1 MNGTLKSIP
10 RSARRPPPPIKAQQ
24 VLGSG
29 PITISESFQTK
40 SFLESKTLEV
50 DGSDYQPC
58 CHKEKNN
65 TGWTAHS
72 YCRRLADAICD
83 SPGHMGAFHIAKAA
97 RKDRPCSM
105 YPSCC
110 AQMNQPVLS
119 LFSLISKLPAWIYN
133 RDSRPS
139 QSRVSADRVAPRNA
153 AVNKA
158 KRRICYVESS
168 LASERDIRLL
178 EIQPSTKGSTIHDDR
193 KNRLPRRRSR
203 FGGAFLYMGK
213 LWEKLWHLLQQT
225 RIFVNVNLKRLCNRS
240 ESPQRILTLWIDA
253 ICID

>member
-1 MNGTLKSIP
+1 MDQIISLAVIK
-10 RSARRPPPPIKAQQ
+10 RRTTQDGQLIATAEDWQMPFVI
-24 VLGSG
+24 VLG
-29 PITISESFQTK
+29 IWARFISPRQLEETALALRIRHAVLRWIK
-40 SFLESKTLEV
+40 LVLFLF
-50 DGSDYQPC
+50 P
-58 CHKEKNN
+58 
-65 TGWTAHS
+65 
-72 YCRRLADAICD
+72 
-83 SPGHMGAFHIAKAA
+83 
-97 RKDRPCSM
+97 
-105 YPSCC
+105 
-110 AQMNQPVLS
+110 
-119 LFSLISKLPAWIYN
+119 LFSKLPAWIYN

-213 LWEKLWHLLQQT
+213 LWEKFWHLLQQT